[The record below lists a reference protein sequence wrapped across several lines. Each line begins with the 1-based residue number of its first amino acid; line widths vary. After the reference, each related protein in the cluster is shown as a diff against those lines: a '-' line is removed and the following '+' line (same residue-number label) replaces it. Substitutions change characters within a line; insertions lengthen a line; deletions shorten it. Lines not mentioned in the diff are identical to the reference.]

1 MRLKK
6 AMGIMWHN
14 EKRQYSH
21 YGNSI
26 RRGEREKDNNGWK
39 LPQTGERNEHS
50 DARGPKDLK

>member
-1 MRLKK
+1 
-6 AMGIMWHN
+6 MGIMWHN